1 MSILVKY
8 PAQILTMDDGIG
20 LLTDSS
26 ILIENGI
33 IKKIG
38 KFSETGFKGKVI
50 DCSGCIITPGLID
63 AHTHLVFAG
72 SREDEFAMR
81 LEGIKYETIAQK
93 GGGILKT
100 VAMTREASEEDLF
113 KLAEARIKKLVHHG
127 TTTIEIKSG
136 YGLSLSEEMKMLRV
150 INKLKKTSPIE
161 IIPTYL
167 IHTIPRFM
175 ERRDYVD
182 MQCEEIVPEI
192 AQSHLAEFCDIFCD
206 ETAFT
211 KKESKKILKRAKE
224 FGFALKIHT
233 DELCNIGGAKLA
245 AELHCVSAEHLVYTT
260 KSGIKA
266 MKKANVIPV
275 LLPGTSLYLQS
286 EKKPQIK
293 YFIKYGLPIAIASD
307 FNPGTCMIYAMPK
320 IISLGCLVYKIPV
333 ELALMGVTINAAR
346 AIKREQKIGRIKADF
361 QADLVVWNID
371 NYKKIPYQFGEDMIK
386 MVIKKGEIIYEAD
399 Y

>member
-1 MSILVKY
+1 MNVLLSHA
-8 PAQILTMDDGIG
+8 AQILTMDDGIG
-20 LLTDSS
+20 LMRDGSV
-26 ILIENGI
+26 LIENGI
-33 IKKIG
+33 ITKVGKI
-38 KFSETGFKGKVI
+38 SETGFRGKII
-50 DCSGCIITPGLID
+50 DCTGCIVTPGLID

-72 SREDEFAMR
+72 TREDEFAMR

-100 VAMTREASEEDLF
+100 VSMTREASEEELF
-113 KLAEARIKKLVHHG
+113 KLAEGWIKKLVRHG

-150 INKLKKTSPIE
+150 INQLKKTSPVE
-161 IIPTYL
+161 IVPTYL

-175 ERRDYVD
+175 KRQDYVD
-182 MQCEEIVPEI
+182 MQCEEILPEI

-206 ETAFT
+206 KTAFT
-211 KKESKKILKRAKE
+211 KRESKKILKRAEE

-233 DELCNIGGAKLA
+233 DELSNVGGAQLA
-245 AELHCVSAEHLVYTT
+245 AELHCVSAEHLVYTI

-266 MKKANVIPV
+266 MKKANVVPV
-275 LLPGTSLYLQS
+275 LLPGTSFYLQS

-293 YFIKYGLPIAIASD
+293 YFVKYGLPVAIASD

-320 IISLGCLVYKIPV
+320 IISLGSLLYKIPV
-333 ELALMGVTINAAR
+333 ELTLMGATINAAR
-346 AIKREQKIGRIKADF
+346 AIKREEKMGKIKSDF
-361 QADLVVWNID
+361 QADLVAWNID

-386 MVIKKGEIIYEAD
+386 IVIKKGEIIYEAD

>member
-1 MSILVKY
+1 MSILLKY

-38 KFSETGFKGKVI
+38 KFSESGFRGKVI
-50 DCSGCIITPGLID
+50 DCSECIITPGLID

-72 SREDEFAMR
+72 SREDEYAMR
-81 LEGIKYETIAQK
+81 LEGVKYENIAKK
-93 GGGILKT
+93 GGGILRT
-100 VAMTREASEEDLF
+100 VSMTREASEKELF
-113 KLAEARIKKLVHHG
+113 KLAEARIKKLMGHG

-150 INKLKKTSPIE
+150 INKLKKTSPVE

-175 ERRDYVD
+175 KRRDYVD
-182 MQCEEIVPEI
+182 MQCEEIIPEI

-211 KKESKKILKRAKE
+211 KKESKKILQIAKE

-233 DELCNIGGAKLA
+233 DELSNIGGAKLA

-266 MKKANVIPV
+266 MKKANVVPV

-293 YFIKYGLPIAIASD
+293 YFIRYGLPIAIASD

-333 ELALMGVTINAAR
+333 ELALIGATINAAR
-346 AIKREQKIGRIKADF
+346 AIKREQKIGKIKADF

-386 MVIKKGEIIYEAD
+386 IVIKKGEIIYEAD
-399 Y
+399 N